1 MKGASEII
9 VFVLLFLIGVT
20 LFLSAVVW
28 SQSLFERN
36 SDMAKLNSA
45 EAFMN
50 KLDGKIQNVMKF
62 GGKDSI
68 NYGIGASI
76 ELIGTNI
83 IEIRSSTSVDIPDE
97 WISISVGKNSEIREI
112 KEGTI
117 MRIQLVYPD
126 DFPEREYSIH
136 LETDGA
142 RVATPQ
148 QIYIEKGTSFK
159 SGDIT
164 YNSIK
169 LTFQ

>member
-1 MKGASEII
+1 MKGASEVI
-9 VFVLLFLIGVT
+9 VFVLLFLIGVS
-20 LFLSAVVW
+20 LFLSSVVW

-36 SDMAKLNSA
+36 SDMAKLNSV

-50 KLDGKIQNVMKF
+50 QLDSKIQNVMKF

-68 NYGIGASI
+68 DYGINAPI
-76 ELIGTNI
+76 ELVGTNI
-83 IEIRSSTSVDIPDE
+83 IEIRTTMTVDIPNE
-97 WISISVGKNSEIREI
+97 WINITVGENSEIREI

-117 MRIQLVYPD
+117 LRLQLFYSD
-126 DFPEREYSIH
+126 DNPERSYAIH
-136 LETDGA
+136 LETDRP

-148 QIYIEKGTSFK
+148 KIYIERGNSFK
-159 SGDIT
+159 SGEIT